1 MDFSITNMTVEY
13 RTPPVFL
20 DTPRPRFGWN
30 LESDRNGLLQDS
42 YRILIRSTACEL
54 PLWDSG
60 RIHSDEMAAIE
71 YGGEPLSSRTI
82 YEWTLQVW
90 DTDGGFSQQKTR
102 FETAFVKADIPDPLH
117 SLLTAGQDDGLPQE
131 AVFGD
136 AKWIGCNQLSLY
148 ADYLSVFRMD
158 ASFSI
163 QTGSI
168 RAGFCFGGDDPRLMD
183 RNKNLFELEHAQG
196 ESYIACVL
204 DVSNLSFSSEHATLC
219 IYRCGYAPDDYADV
233 PVACLPIPRP
243 LLDSS
248 NCFDTHTII
257 LECVYGECD
266 FYLDQKDD
274 AHRLTNERLNLN
286 PIGRGGDYIC
296 FPVLGK
302 IGTFLEDGQKADFSF
317 LEVRNFRPPCNVLY
331 HGIPGHSKYYEP
343 SHSHMS
349 GQCFD
354 SPHCA
359 MEKCFSD
366 FTDNTFS
373 DRSSVLTG
381 HTVSNL
387 RTEPACSSSPN
398 HLSDVS
404 HGGLPMLRTDFVLKK
419 PLRKARL
426 FATSRG
432 VYALYLNGRRVGE
445 DYFAPGLSQYDKRI
459 YYQEYTVTD
468 FLKDGGN
475 GLGAILAEGWWSGAI
490 SYVGSNWN
498 YFGDRSS
505 LILRLEITYEDDSTE
520 SIVTTPDT
528 WQASM
533 DGPIRFAGFFQGE
546 VRDTRNENTMESI
559 SCYQGAA
566 WPKADEI
573 PYSKENSYCDEVP
586 PAACPPFSAP
596 APVTCGKPVFA
607 LQPDEGVRIRQT
619 LAAIAVTS
627 PRPGVFVYDM
637 GQNIAGIPEITIS
650 GTPGQ
655 RIVLRFGEFLYPHH
669 EEYGAQQGMLML
681 ENIRAAM
688 AQDIFVL
695 RGGTQV
701 LRPSFTYHGFR
712 YLEITGISAPLPLS
726 QVRALAMSSVRSVTA
741 DFTCS
746 DPQINRLYQNIAWS
760 LRDNFFSIPTDCP
773 QRNER
778 MGWSGDISVF
788 SSTAVAMTSCE
799 PFLRRHLAA
808 LRDTQAENGRFADI
822 APLGGG
828 FGGILWGS
836 AGITVPWELYL
847 QYKDRRVLEEQY
859 PSMCRYADFL
869 EHSMDENGIV
879 RDGPLGDWLGPE
891 NSRNEPAFLWQACYL
906 HDLLILKNCAQ
917 ILGFSQDLIKWQEKY
932 HRGAQSFRDTFLDAA
947 SGETLFSK
955 DGPEDHSNLFFEPVS
970 APGSRRPDGRVRIDT
985 QTSYAVLLGYQLPDL
1000 VDPSI
1005 TAALLARACRRETT
1019 DDLGEIR
1026 PPYSLM
1032 TGFIGTACICPA
1044 LSNRGYDADAWRML
1058 RQTSYPSWLYPV
1070 KQGATTIWERLNAYT
1085 TDRGFGGNNSMN
1097 SFNHYSFGAVG
1108 YWLLGYAGGIRR
1120 GSKPGNFCICPI
1132 PDPDR
1137 IITWAECEE
1146 QTVCGTFRV
1155 RWEYM
1160 DSGVRYDL
1168 HLPGGKKTTVTLI
1181 CPEGCLVYGGDD
1193 SLAEVRYENG
1203 RAYFEAL
1210 PGDLTIDVR

>member
-1 MDFSITNMTVEY
+1 MHFSITNMTVEY

-30 LESDRNGLLQDS
+30 LESDQNGLLQDS
-42 YRILIRSTACEL
+42 YRMLIQNADHTL

-71 YGGEPLSSRTI
+71 YDGEPLSSQTL
-82 YEWTLQVW
+82 YDWTLQVW
-90 DTDGGFSQQKTR
+90 DTDGGFTQQKTF
-102 FETAFVKADIPDPLH
+102 FETAFIKADIRSPLR
-117 SLLTAGQDDGLPQE
+117 STLVTEYEDGLPQE
-131 AVFGD
+131 TVFGD

-148 ADYLSVFRMD
+148 ANYLSVFRMD

-163 QTGSI
+163 QPGST

-183 RNKNLFELEHAQG
+183 RNKNLFDLEHAQG

-204 DVSNLSFSSEHATLC
+204 DVSDLASCSEHATLY
-219 IYRCGYAPDDYADV
+219 IYRCGYTPGDSADV
-233 PVACLPIPRP
+233 PFACIPISCS
-243 LLDSS
+243 LLNPS
-248 NCFDTHTII
+248 NCFATHTII

-274 AHRLTNERLNLN
+274 AHRITKERLNLN

-302 IGTFLEDGQKADFSF
+302 IGTFLEDGQEADFAF
-317 LEVRNFRPPCNVLY
+317 LEVRNFRPPCSVLY
-331 HGIPGHSKYYEP
+331 HGIPGDP
-343 SHSHMS
+343 SHL
-349 GQCFD
+349 F
-354 SPHCA
+354 
-359 MEKCFSD
+359 
-366 FTDNTFS
+366 
-373 DRSSVLTG
+373 
-381 HTVSNL
+381 
-387 RTEPACSSSPN
+387 
-398 HLSDVS
+398 DVS

-426 FATSRG
+426 YATSRG
-432 VYALYLNGRRVGE
+432 VYELYLNGKRVGE
-445 DYFAPGLSQYDKRI
+445 DYFAPGLSQYDKRF
-459 YYQEYTVTD
+459 YYQAYNVTD
-468 FLKDGGN
+468 FLKDDGN

-505 LILRLEITYEDDSTE
+505 LILRLEITYTDGTTE
-520 SIVTTPDT
+520 QLVTAPDT

-546 VRDTRNENTMESI
+546 VRDTRKEDLLTSF

-573 PYSKENSYCDEVP
+573 PYSKENSYCDAVP
-586 PAACPPFSAP
+586 PTACPPFSAP
-596 APVTCGKPVFA
+596 APVTCGEPVFA

-619 LAAIAVTS
+619 LTAAAVTS
-627 PRPGVFVYDM
+627 PRPGVFIYDM
-637 GQNIAGIPEITIS
+637 GQNIAGIPEIAIS

-669 EEYGAQQGMLML
+669 EEYGTQQGMLML

-695 RGGTQV
+695 RGGTQI

-712 YLEITGISAPLPLS
+712 YIEITGISDPLPLS
-726 QVRALAMSSVRSVTA
+726 QVRALAMSSASAVTA
-741 DFTCS
+741 AFTCS

-847 QYKDRRVLEEQY
+847 QYKDVRALEEQY
-859 PSMCRYADFL
+859 PSMYRYADFL
-869 EHSMDENGIV
+869 ERSMDGNGIV

-891 NSRNEPAFLWQACYL
+891 NSKNEPAFLWQACYL

-917 ILGFSQDLIKWQEKY
+917 ILGLNHDLIKWQEKY
-932 HRGAQSFRDTFLDAA
+932 RTASQSFRDTFLDAA
-947 SGETLFSK
+947 SGETLFSMA
-955 DGPEDHSNLFFEPVS
+955 GPEDHSNLFFEPIS
-970 APGSRRPDGRVRIDT
+970 DPDSRRPDGRVQIDT

-1000 VDPSI
+1000 VEPSI
-1005 TAALLARACRRETT
+1005 TAARLARACRRETT

-1044 LSNRGYDADAWRML
+1044 LSDSGYDADAWRML

-1070 KQGATTIWERLNAYT
+1070 RQGATTIWERLNAYT

-1108 YWLLGYAGGIRR
+1108 FWMLGYAGGIRR
-1120 GSKPGNFCICPI
+1120 GSEPGNFRICPV

-1137 IITWAECEE
+1137 IITWAECKE
-1146 QTVCGTFRV
+1146 QTVRGTFRV
-1155 RWEYM
+1155 RWEYT
-1160 DSGVRYDL
+1160 DYGVRYNL
-1168 HLPGGKKTTVTLI
+1168 HIPGGKKIQVTLI
-1181 CPEGCLVYGGDD
+1181 CPEGCLIYDGYAP
-1193 SLAEVRYENG
+1193 LADVRYENG

-1210 PGDLTIDVR
+1210 PGDLSINVR